1 MAKLNLIYETKRL
14 TLKVLKPRDAAK
26 VLDYYNRNKE
36 FLREWEPKKT
46 NSFYTIS
53 YQRNSIKQ
61 DLISLKFDNSV
72 RFWISTKDDPNK
84 LIGSICF
91 SNIIMGNFKS
101 CFLGYKLDEDEIN
114 KGYMTEAI
122 KKGAEIMFNDF
133 GLHRIEVNIIP
144 RNSRSLRVAEKL
156 GLEKEG
162 YSKRYLEIDGVW
174 EDHIHFAMYN
184 DD

>member
-1 MAKLNLIYETKRL
+1 MSKLYSIYETKRL
-14 TLKVLKPRDAAK
+14 ILKILKPRDAIR
-26 VLDYYNRNKE
+26 VLDYYERNRD
-36 FLREWEPKKT
+36 FLNEWEPQKT
-46 NSFYTIS
+46 DAFYTVN

-61 DLISLKFDNSV
+61 DLINFKFDNSV
-72 RFWISTKDDPNK
+72 RFWISTIENPNK

-101 CFLGYKLDEDEIN
+101 CFLGYKLDKDEVN

-122 KKGAEIMFNDF
+122 KKGAEIIFNDF

-144 RNSRSLRVAEKL
+144 RNARSLRVAEKL

-162 YSKRYLEIDGVW
+162 YSKRYLEIKGKW